1 MIDDMLKMYLDKINQ
16 GITELRNDHNIQI
29 ESINLK
35 IDSKISDLKEMII
48 ELQQQIKDIQKDY
61 VNDTDLVN
69 ITSQLAK
76 FVTKDYCENNK
87 LSITTNNENEL
98 KKEELSVKK
107 VVLITTCIGS
117 ITAVIISFGEKI
129 LNAIT

>member
-16 GITELRNDHNIQI
+16 GITELRNDHNLQI

-35 IDSKISDLKEMII
+35 IDSKITDLKEMITQ
-48 ELQQQIKDIQKDY
+48 LQQQIKDIQKDY

-69 ITSQLAK
+69 ITSQLEK

-87 LSITTNNENEL
+87 LSITKNNENEL

-117 ITAVIISFGEKI
+117 ITAVIISFGEKV